1 MKIIID
7 NKIPF
12 IKEAVQRIADEVV
25 YVPGKDFTPEL
36 IRDADALIVE
46 NPENMLAVSLLESI
60 PEFSSDDAEF
70 ILEVVDQYL
79 VLQTGRYRMDK
90 CSGMQFCF
98 CRPIYTVIASGVEI
112 LQKQKVKRTDDW
124 NHRSG
129 KRRE

>member
-12 IKEAVQRIADEVV
+12 IKEAIQRIADEVV

-36 IRDADALIVE
+36 VRDADALIVRTRTHC
-46 NPENMLAVSLLESI
+46 NRNLLEGSRVK
-60 PEFSSDDAEF
+60 F
-70 ILEVVDQYL
+70 IATATIGFDHIDTEYCKQA
-79 VLQTGRYRMDK
+79 GIE

-124 NHRSG
+124 HHRSG